1 MKIIHQIDNIPE
13 ELTGSY
19 LTIGNFDGV
28 HRGHQYLFHHLVNQA
43 RNAERKAVVL
53 TFDPHPKMVLHPD
66 RRPFYLITSIEEKI
80 RLIEAR
86 GVDGLI
92 IIPFNLAFAKTTA
105 REFVCDLLWGK
116 LRIKKI
122 LIGHDYTFGK
132 GKEGNEAFLVAQG
145 RKLGFDVEVMGA
157 FQVDETIIS
166 STRVR
171 NAILDGNVKA
181 AAAWLGRPYNLVGM
195 VVPGHNR
202 GAGLGFP
209 TANIEPEKE
218 LVPARGVYAAWAR
231 IDDKTYGSVL
241 NIGMNPTFDDNKM
254 SIEVHLLD
262 FRGDIYGKTLEI
274 LFMEKLRDE
283 KKFSGPAELIVQIRK
298 DVEQARTQLSPEG

>member
-1 MKIIHQIDNIPE
+1 MKTIHQIDNIPE

-28 HRGHQYLFHHLVNQA
+28 HRGHQYLFRHLVNQA
-43 RNAERKAVVL
+43 RNAQRPAVVL

-80 RLIEAR
+80 RLIETQD
-86 GVDGLI
+86 VDGLI
-92 IIPFNLAFAKTTA
+92 IIPFNIDFSKITA
-105 REFVCDLLWGK
+105 REFVYDLLWEK

-145 RKLGFDVEVMGA
+145 QKLGFDVEVMGA
-157 FQVDETIIS
+157 FQVEETIIS

-171 NAILDGNVKA
+171 NAILEGNVKT
-181 AAAWLGRPYNLVGM
+181 AAAWLGRPYNLVGK
-195 VVPGHNR
+195 VIPGHNR

-231 IDDKTYGSVL
+231 IDDQTYGSVL

-274 LFMEKLRDE
+274 LFIEKLRDE
-283 KKFSGPAELIVQIRK
+283 KKFNGPAELIVQIRK

>member
-1 MKIIHQIDNIPE
+1 MKTIHQIDNIPE

-28 HRGHQYLFHHLVNQA
+28 HRGHQYLFHHLVDQA
-43 RNAERKAVVL
+43 RYAHRQAVVL

-66 RRPFYLITSIEEKI
+66 RRPFYLITSLEEKI
-80 RLIEAR
+80 RLIEAQ

-92 IIPFNLAFAKTTA
+92 IIPFNLDFAKTTA

-132 GKEGNEAFLVAQG
+132 GKEGNEAFLVDQG
-145 RKLGFDVEVMGA
+145 QKLGFDVEVMGA
-157 FQVDETIIS
+157 FQVEETIIS

-181 AAAWLGRPYNLVGM
+181 ATAWLGRPYNLVGR

-231 IDDKTYGSVL
+231 IDDQNYGSVL
-241 NIGMNPTFDDNKM
+241 NIGMNPTFEDNQL
-254 SIEVHLLD
+254 SIEVHILD
-262 FRGDIYGKTLEI
+262 FKGDIYGKTLEI
-274 LFMEKLRDE
+274 LFVEKLRDE
-283 KKFSGPAELIVQIRK
+283 KKFNGPAELIVQIRK
-298 DVEQARTQLSPEG
+298 DVEQARKIVS

>member
-1 MKIIHQIDNIPE
+1 MKTIHQIDNIPD

-28 HRGHQYLFHHLVNQA
+28 HKGHQFLFRHLVDQA
-43 RNAERKAVVL
+43 RNAQRQAVVL

-80 RLIEAR
+80 RLIEAQ

-92 IIPFNLAFAKTTA
+92 IIPFNLDFSKTTA

-132 GKEGNEAFLVAQG
+132 GKEGNETFLIAQG
-145 RKLGFDVEVMGA
+145 QKLGFEVEVMRA

-166 STRVR
+166 STLVR
-171 NAILDGNVKA
+171 NAILAGDVKA
-181 AAAWLGRPYNLVGM
+181 AAAWLGRPYNLVGR

-209 TANIEPEKE
+209 TANIEPEKA
-218 LVPARGVYAAWAR
+218 LVPAPGVYAALAR
-231 IDDKTYGSVL
+231 IDDQTYGSVL
-241 NIGMNPTFDDNKM
+241 NIGMNPTFDDNQM
-254 SIEVHLLD
+254 SIEVHILD
-262 FRGDIYGKTLEI
+262 FKGDIYGKTLEI
-274 LFMEKLRDE
+274 LFIEKLREE
-283 KKFSGPAELIVQIRK
+283 KKFNGPAELIVQIRK
-298 DVEQARTQLSPEG
+298 DIEQARKIIP

>member
-1 MKIIHQIDNIPE
+1 MKTILQIDNIPE

-28 HRGHQYLFHHLVNQA
+28 HRGHQYLFRHLVDQA
-43 RNAERKAVVL
+43 RNAGRPSVVL
-53 TFDPHPKMVLHPD
+53 TFAPHPQMVLHPD

-80 RLIEAR
+80 RLIEAQ

-92 IIPFNLAFAKTTA
+92 IIPFNLDVAKTTA

-122 LIGHDYTFGK
+122 LIGHDYTFGS
-132 GKEGNEAFLVAQG
+132 GKEGNEDFLVAKG
-145 RKLGFDVEVMGA
+145 KKLGFDVEVMRA
-157 FQVDETIIS
+157 FQVGDTIIS

-171 NAILDGNVKA
+171 NAILDGDVKT
-181 AAAWLGRPYNLVGM
+181 AAAWLGRPYNLVGR
-195 VVPGHNR
+195 VAVGHNR

-218 LVPARGVYAAWAR
+218 LVPARGVYAALAR
-231 IDDKTYGSVL
+231 VDDHTHGSVL
-241 NIGMNPTFDDNKM
+241 NIGMNPTFADNQR
-254 SIEVHLLD
+254 SIEVHILD
-262 FRGDIYGKTLEI
+262 FKGDIYGKNLEI

-283 KKFSGPAELIVQIRK
+283 KKFSGSEELIVQIRK
-298 DVEQARTQLSPEG
+298 DVEEARKLLS

>member
-1 MKIIHQIDNIPE
+1 MKTIHQIDNIPE

-28 HRGHQYLFHHLVNQA
+28 HRGHQYLFRHLVNQA
-43 RNAERKAVVL
+43 RNAQRPAVVL

-80 RLIEAR
+80 RLIETQD
-86 GVDGLI
+86 VDGLI
-92 IIPFNLAFAKTTA
+92 IIPFNIDFSKITA
-105 REFVCDLLWGK
+105 REFVYDLLWEK

-145 RKLGFDVEVMGA
+145 QKLGFDVEVMGA
-157 FQVDETIIS
+157 FQVEETIIS

-171 NAILDGNVKA
+171 NAILEGNVKTA
-181 AAAWLGRPYNLVGM
+181 AVWLGRPYNLVGM

-241 NIGMNPTFDDNKM
+241 NIGMNPTFDDDKM

-262 FRGDIYGKTLEI
+262 FQGDIYGKNLEI

-298 DVEQARTQLSPEG
+298 DVEQARTIMS

>member
-1 MKIIHQIDNIPE
+1 MKTIHQIDNIPK

-28 HRGHQYLFHHLVNQA
+28 HRGHQYLFQHLVDQA
-43 RNAERKAVVL
+43 RNAQRQAVVL

-80 RLIEAR
+80 RLIEAQ

-92 IIPFNLAFAKTTA
+92 IIPFNPDFSKTTA

-122 LIGHDYTFGK
+122 LIGHDYTFGR
-132 GKEGNEAFLVAQG
+132 GKEGNETFLVTHGQ
-145 RKLGFDVEVMGA
+145 KLGFEVEVMRA
-157 FQVDETIIS
+157 FQVDNTIIS

-171 NAILDGNVKA
+171 NAILAGDVKT
-181 AAAWLGRPYNLVGM
+181 AAAWLGRPYNLVGR
-195 VVPGHNR
+195 VVAGHNR

-209 TANIEPEKE
+209 TANIEPEKA
-218 LVPARGVYAAWAR
+218 LVPANGVYAALAK
-231 IDDKTYGSVL
+231 IDDQTHGSVL
-241 NIGMNPTFDDNKM
+241 NIGMNPTFDDNRM
-254 SIEVHLLD
+254 SIEVHILD
-262 FRGDIYGKTLEI
+262 FKGDIYGKTLEI
-274 LFMEKLRDE
+274 LFIEKLRDE
-283 KKFSGPAELIVQIRK
+283 KKFNGPADLIVQIRK
-298 DVEQARTQLSPEG
+298 DVEQTRAIMS

>member
-1 MKIIHQIDNIPE
+1 MKTIHQTDNIPE

-28 HRGHQYLFHHLVNQA
+28 HRGHQYLFQHLVNQA
-43 RNAERKAVVL
+43 RNAQRPAVVL

-80 RLIEAR
+80 RLIEAQ

-92 IIPFNLAFAKTTA
+92 IIPFNLDFSKTTA

-132 GKEGNEAFLVAQG
+132 GKEGNEAFLVAHGQ
-145 RKLGFDVEVMGA
+145 KLGFGVEVMRA
-157 FQVDETIIS
+157 FQVDETTIS
-166 STRVR
+166 STLVR
-171 NAILDGNVKA
+171 NAILAGDVKA
-181 AAAWLGRPYNLVGM
+181 AASWLGRPYNLVGG
-195 VVPGHNR
+195 VVAGHNR

-209 TANIEPEKE
+209 TANIEPEKV
-218 LVPARGVYAAWAR
+218 LVPAGGVYAALAR

-241 NIGMNPTFDDNKM
+241 NIGMNPTFDDNQM
-254 SIEVHLLD
+254 SIEVHILD
-262 FRGDIYGKTLEI
+262 FKGDIYGKSLEI
-274 LFMEKLRDE
+274 LFIEKLRDE
-283 KKFSGPAELIVQIRK
+283 KKFNGPAELIAQIRK
-298 DVEQARTQLSPEG
+298 DVEQARKIMS